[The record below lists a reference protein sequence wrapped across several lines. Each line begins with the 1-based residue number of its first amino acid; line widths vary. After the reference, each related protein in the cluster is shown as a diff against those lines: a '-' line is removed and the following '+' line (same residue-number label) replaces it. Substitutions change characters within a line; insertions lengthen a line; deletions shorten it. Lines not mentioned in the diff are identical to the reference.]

1 MAVSRIAALGAC
13 LVAGVCTMSAL
24 ASSGSD
30 GASCVAVNDDAARL
44 ACYDRAFGRK
54 AASSTAAAATGKA
67 AGSSTAATATAA
79 AAAGTAATGAVAAA
93 PKSATVAS
101 PAAARAAPA
110 PAAPKDPVAEFG
122 LTEAAKQ
129 AKDPVKA
136 AEAAA
141 APTSVTG
148 KVISVRFRK
157 YGEFVVTL
165 DNGQVWEQNEPM
177 SSAIVRVGDTVTVK
191 KAVLGS
197 YTLVTAA
204 RVATKVHRVD

>member
-1 MAVSRIAALGAC
+1 
-13 LVAGVCTMSAL
+13 MSAL

-54 AASSTAAAATGKA
+54 AA
-67 AGSSTAATATAA
+67 GSSTAATATAA
-79 AAAGTAATGAVAAA
+79 AAAAGTAATGAAAAA
-93 PKSATVAS
+93 PKSPAVAS
-101 PAAARAAPA
+101 PTAPRAAPA

-122 LTEAAKQ
+122 LTEASKQ
-129 AKDPVKA
+129 ARDPAKA

-177 SSAIVRVGDTVTVK
+177 SSAVVRVGDTVTVK

-204 RVATKVHRVD
+204 RVATKVRRVD

>member
-1 MAVSRIAALGAC
+1 MAVFRIAALGAC
-13 LVAGVCTMSAL
+13 FVAGVCAL
-24 ASSGSD
+24 PARASSGSD
-30 GASCVAVNDDAARL
+30 GASCVAVSDDAARL
-44 ACYDRAFGRK
+44 ACYDRAYGRN
-54 AASSTAAAATGKA
+54 AASKSAATAGVAATGTAAAA
-67 AGSSTAATATAA
+67 
-79 AAAGTAATGAVAAA
+79 
-93 PKSATVAS
+93 VAS
-101 PAAARAAPA
+101 KSPAVTSPTAVHAAPAAAT
-110 PAAPKDPVAEFG
+110 PKDPVAEFG

-129 AKDPVKA
+129 AKDPAKA

-141 APTSVTG
+141 APTSVTA
-148 KVISVRFRK
+148 KVISLRFKK

-177 SSAIVRVGDTVTVK
+177 PSAIVRVGDAVTVK

>member
-1 MAVSRIAALGAC
+1 MAVYRIAVLCAG
-13 LVAGVCTMSAL
+13 LVAGGCAL
-24 ASSGSD
+24 PAWAASGSD

-54 AASSTAAAATGKA
+54 AA
-67 AGSSTAATATAA
+67 GSSTAATATAA
-79 AAAGTAATGAVAAA
+79 AAAGTAATGAAAAA
-93 PKSATVAS
+93 PKSPAVAS
-101 PAAARAAPA
+101 PTAPRAAPA

-122 LTEAAKQ
+122 LTEASKQ
-129 AKDPVKA
+129 ARDPAKA

-177 SSAIVRVGDTVTVK
+177 SSAVVRVGDTVTVK

-204 RVATKVHRVD
+204 RVATKVRRVD

>member
-1 MAVSRIAALGAC
+1 MAVFRIAVLGVRLAMC
-13 LVAGVCTMSAL
+13 VGVLPGVASA
-24 ASSGSD
+24 AVD
-30 GASCVAVNDDAARL
+30 PASCVSVTEDAARL
-44 ACYDRAFGRK
+44 ACYDRAFGRGAGNK
-54 AASSTAAAATGKA
+54 PTAAAGAEATGASVTGA
-67 AGSSTAATATAA
+67 AASPPRTAVTQTPAATPAA
-79 AAAGTAATGAVAAA
+79 AAAPAVA
-93 PKSATVAS
+93 
-101 PAAARAAPA
+101 
-110 PAAPKDPVAEFG
+110 KDPMAEFG

-129 AKDPVKA
+129 AKDPVRA

-141 APTSVTG
+141 APASVTA
-148 KVISVRFRK
+148 KVTSVRFRK

-177 SSAIVRVGDTVTVK
+177 SSAVVRVGDTVTVR

>member
-1 MAVSRIAALGAC
+1 MAVSRISALGAC
-13 LVAGVCTMSAL
+13 LVAGVCALPAL
-24 ASSGSD
+24 AGPGSD
-30 GASCVAVNDDAARL
+30 GASCVAMNDDAARL
-44 ACYDRAFGRK
+44 ACYDRAYGRN
-54 AASSTAAAATGKA
+54 ADGK
-67 AGSSTAATATAA
+67 TAATATSGAA
-79 AAAGTAATGAVAAA
+79 AAAAPAPATAARV
-93 PKSATVAS
+93 
-101 PAAARAAPA
+101 APA

-129 AKDPVKA
+129 AKDPAKA
-136 AEAAA
+136 AAAEA
-141 APTSVTG
+141 APTSVTA

-177 SSAIVRVGDTVTVK
+177 PSAIVRVGDTVTVK

-204 RVATKVHRVD
+204 RVATKVHRID

>member
-13 LVAGVCTMSAL
+13 LVAGVCALSAR

-30 GASCVAVNDDAARL
+30 GASCVAVSDDAARL
-44 ACYDRAFGRK
+44 ACYDRAYGRN
-54 AASSTAAAATGKA
+54 A
-67 AGSSTAATATAA
+67 AGKTAATA
-79 AAAGTAATGAVAAA
+79 
-93 PKSATVAS
+93 S
-101 PAAARAAPA
+101 RAAPA
-110 PAAPKDPVAEFG
+110 PAAMPAHVTPGPATPKDPVAEFG

-129 AKDPVKA
+129 AKDPAKA
-136 AEAAA
+136 AEAAK
-141 APTSVTG
+141 APTSVTA
-148 KVISVRFRK
+148 KVISVRFKK

-165 DNGQVWEQNEPM
+165 DNAQVWEQNEPM
-177 SSAIVRVGDTVTVK
+177 PSAIVRVGDTVTVK

>member
-13 LVAGVCTMSAL
+13 LVAGVSTASAW
-24 ASSGSD
+24 AAPAPD

-54 AASSTAAAATGKA
+54 AASSR
-67 AGSSTAATATAA
+67 TAATAASAA
-79 AAAGTAATGAVAAA
+79 PVAA
-93 PKSATVAS
+93 PPTSAI
-101 PAAARAAPA
+101 PA

-122 LTEAAKQ
+122 LTEAARQ

-141 APTSVTG
+141 APTSVTA
-148 KVISVRFRK
+148 KIISVRFRK

-165 DNGQVWEQNEPM
+165 DNAQVWEQNEPM
-177 SSAIVRVGDTVTVK
+177 PSAVVRESCS
-191 KAVLGS
+191 GS
-197 YTLVTAA
+197 VTA
-204 RVATKVHRVD
+204 V

>member
-13 LVAGVCTMSAL
+13 LVAGVCALSAG

-30 GASCVAVNDDAARL
+30 GASCVAVSDDAARL
-44 ACYDRAFGRK
+44 ACYDRAYGRN
-54 AASSTAAAATGKA
+54 AASKTAA
-67 AGSSTAATATAA
+67 
-79 AAAGTAATGAVAAA
+79 
-93 PKSATVAS
+93 S
-101 PAAARAAPA
+101 PVRVTPA
-110 PAAPKDPVAEFG
+110 PAAPKDPVTEFG

-129 AKDPVKA
+129 AKDPAKA
-136 AEAAA
+136 AEAAK
-141 APTSVTG
+141 APTSVTA
-148 KVISVRFRK
+148 KVISVRFKK

-177 SSAIVRVGDTVTVK
+177 PSAIVRVGDTVTVK

>member
-1 MAVSRIAALGAC
+1 L
-13 LVAGVCTMSAL
+13 SAR

-30 GASCVAVNDDAARL
+30 GASCVAVSDDAARL
-44 ACYDRAFGRK
+44 ACYDRAYGRN
-54 AASSTAAAATGKA
+54 AASKSAAAAG
-67 AGSSTAATATAA
+67 A
-79 AAAGTAATGAVAAA
+79 AAAGTAAA
-93 PKSATVAS
+93 PKSPAVAS
-101 PAAARAAPA
+101 PTAVHAAPA
-110 PAAPKDPVAEFG
+110 AATPKDPVSEFG

-129 AKDPVKA
+129 AKDPAKA
-136 AEAAA
+136 AEAAK
-141 APTSVTG
+141 APTSMTA
-148 KVISVRFRK
+148 KVISLRFKK

-177 SSAIVRVGDTVTVK
+177 PSAIVRVGDTVTVK

>member
-13 LVAGVCTMSAL
+13 LVAGVCALSAR

-30 GASCVAVNDDAARL
+30 GASCVAVSDDTARL
-44 ACYDRAFGRK
+44 ACYDRAYGRN
-54 AASSTAAAATGKA
+54 A
-67 AGSSTAATATAA
+67 AGKSAATAGAV
-79 AAAGTAATGAVAAA
+79 AAGTAAA
-93 PKSATVAS
+93 PKSPAVATPKTVQAAPAA
-101 PAAARAAPA
+101 PAAAT
-110 PAAPKDPVAEFG
+110 PKDPVAEFG

-129 AKDPVKA
+129 AKDPAKA
-136 AEAAA
+136 AEAAK
-141 APTSVTG
+141 APTSVTA
-148 KVISVRFRK
+148 KVISLRFKK

-177 SSAIVRVGDTVTVK
+177 PSAIVRVGDTVTVK

-204 RVATKVHRVD
+204 KVATKVHRVD

>member
-1 MAVSRIAALGAC
+1 MAVSRIGVLCAG
-13 LVAGVCTMSAL
+13 LVAGAYALSAW
-24 ASSGSD
+24 AASGSD
-30 GASCVAVNDDAARL
+30 GASCVAVNDDMARL

-54 AASSTAAAATGKA
+54 AASSTEAAVAV
-67 AGSSTAATATAA
+67 A
-79 AAAGTAATGAVAAA
+79 AAAGTAATA
-93 PKSATVAS
+93 PS
-101 PAAARAAPA
+101 AARVPVAPTSA
-110 PAAPKDPVAEFG
+110 PPVRVAPTDATPVPVVPEDPVAEFG

-129 AKDPVKA
+129 AKDPAKA
-136 AEAAA
+136 AEAAK
-141 APTSVTG
+141 APTSVTA

-165 DNGQVWEQNEPM
+165 DNGQVWEQNDPM
-177 SSAIVRVGDTVTVK
+177 SSAVVRVGDTVTVK

>member
-1 MAVSRIAALGAC
+1 MVVSRIAALGAC

-30 GASCVAVNDDAARL
+30 GASCVAVNDDTARL
-44 ACYDRAFGRK
+44 ACYDRAYGRN
-54 AASSTAAAATGKA
+54 AASKSAATAGAAAATA
-67 AGSSTAATATAA
+67 AG
-79 AAAGTAATGAVAAA
+79 AAA
-93 PKSATVAS
+93 PKSPAVAS
-101 PAAARAAPA
+101 PTAVHAAPA
-110 PAAPKDPVAEFG
+110 VATPKDPVTEFG

-129 AKDPVKA
+129 AKDPAKA
-136 AEAAA
+136 AEAAK
-141 APTSVTG
+141 APTSVTA
-148 KVISVRFRK
+148 KVISLRFKK

-177 SSAIVRVGDTVTVK
+177 PSAIVRVGDTVTVK

>member
-1 MAVSRIAALGAC
+1 MAVSRISALGAC
-13 LVAGVCTMSAL
+13 LVAGVCALPAL
-24 ASSGSD
+24 AGPGSD
-30 GASCVAVNDDAARL
+30 GASCVAMNDDAARL
-44 ACYDRAFGRK
+44 ACYDRAYGRN
-54 AASSTAAAATGKA
+54 ADGK
-67 AGSSTAATATAA
+67 TAATATSGAA
-79 AAAGTAATGAVAAA
+79 AAAAAAA
-93 PKSATVAS
+93 PAPAT
-101 PAAARAAPA
+101 AARVAPA

-129 AKDPVKA
+129 AKDPAKA
-136 AEAAA
+136 AAAA
-141 APTSVTG
+141 IAPTSVTA

-177 SSAIVRVGDTVTVK
+177 PSAIVRVGDTVTVK

-204 RVATKVHRVD
+204 RVATKVHRID

>member
-13 LVAGVCTMSAL
+13 LVAGVCA
-24 ASSGSD
+24 ASSARASPGSD
-30 GASCVAVNDDAARL
+30 GASCVAVSDDAARL
-44 ACYDRAFGRK
+44 ACYDRAYGRN
-54 AASSTAAAATGKA
+54 AASKSAATAGAAAAATA
-67 AGSSTAATATAA
+67 AG
-79 AAAGTAATGAVAAA
+79 AAA
-93 PKSATVAS
+93 PKSPAVAS
-101 PAAARAAPA
+101 PTAVHAAPA
-110 PAAPKDPVAEFG
+110 AATPKDPVTEFG

-129 AKDPVKA
+129 AKDPAKA
-136 AEAAA
+136 AEAAK
-141 APTSVTG
+141 APTSVTA
-148 KVISVRFRK
+148 KVISVRFKK

-177 SSAIVRVGDTVTVK
+177 PSAIVRVGDTVTVK

>member
-13 LVAGVCTMSAL
+13 LVAGVCALPAL
-24 ASSGSD
+24 AGPGSD
-30 GASCVAVNDDAARL
+30 GASCVAMNDDAARL
-44 ACYDRAFGRK
+44 ACYDRAYGRN
-54 AASSTAAAATGKA
+54 ADGK
-67 AGSSTAATATAA
+67 TAATATSGAA
-79 AAAGTAATGAVAAA
+79 AAAAAAA
-93 PKSATVAS
+93 P
-101 PAAARAAPA
+101 AAAAHTAPA

-129 AKDPVKA
+129 AKDPAKA
-136 AEAAA
+136 AAAEA
-141 APTSVTG
+141 APTSVTA

-177 SSAIVRVGDTVTVK
+177 PSAIVRIGDTVTVK
-191 KAVLGS
+191 KAALGS
-197 YTLVTAA
+197 YALVTAA

>member
-13 LVAGVCTMSAL
+13 LVAGVCASSSAR

-30 GASCVAVNDDAARL
+30 GASCVAVSDDTARL
-44 ACYDRAFGRK
+44 ACYDRAYGRN
-54 AASSTAAAATGKA
+54 AASKSATN
-67 AGSSTAATATAA
+67 AGA
-79 AAAGTAATGAVAAA
+79 AAAGAAAA
-93 PKSATVAS
+93 PKSPAVAS
-101 PAAARAAPA
+101 PTAVHAAPA
-110 PAAPKDPVAEFG
+110 AATPKDPVAEFG

-129 AKDPVKA
+129 AKDPAKA
-136 AEAAA
+136 AEAAK
-141 APTSVTG
+141 APTSVTA
-148 KVISVRFRK
+148 KVISLRFKK

-177 SSAIVRVGDTVTVK
+177 PSAIVRVGDTVTVK

-204 RVATKVHRVD
+204 RVATKVRRVD

>member
-1 MAVSRIAALGAC
+1 MAVSRIGVLCAG
-13 LVAGVCTMSAL
+13 LVAGACALSAW
-24 ASSGSD
+24 AAPGSD
-30 GASCVAVNDDAARL
+30 GASCVAVNDDTARL

-54 AASSTAAAATGKA
+54 AASSTEAAVAV
-67 AGSSTAATATAA
+67 A
-79 AAAGTAATGAVAAA
+79 AAAGTAATATRAAA
-93 PKSATVAS
+93 VPTAPTGAPTVRVAPTDATPVPVV
-101 PAAARAAPA
+101 PA
-110 PAAPKDPVAEFG
+110 DPVAEFG

-129 AKDPVKA
+129 AKDPAKA
-136 AEAAA
+136 AEAAK
-141 APTSVTG
+141 APTSVTA

-165 DNGQVWEQNEPM
+165 DNGQVWEQNDPM
-177 SSAIVRVGDTVTVK
+177 SSAVVRVGDTVTVK

>member
-1 MAVSRIAALGAC
+1 MAVSRIAVLGAC
-13 LVAGVCTMSAL
+13 LVAGVCALSAR

-30 GASCVAVNDDAARL
+30 GASCVAVSDDAARL
-44 ACYDRAFGRK
+44 ACYDRAYGRN
-54 AASSTAAAATGKA
+54 AASKSAATAGAAAAAT
-67 AGSSTAATATAA
+67 
-79 AAAGTAATGAVAAA
+79 AAA
-93 PKSATVAS
+93 PKSPAVAS
-101 PAAARAAPA
+101 PTAVHAAPA
-110 PAAPKDPVAEFG
+110 AATPKDPVTEFG

-129 AKDPVKA
+129 AKDPAKA
-136 AEAAA
+136 AEAAK
-141 APTSVTG
+141 APTSVTA
-148 KVISVRFRK
+148 KVISVRFKK

-177 SSAIVRVGDTVTVK
+177 PSAIVRVGDTVTVK

>member
-13 LVAGVCTMSAL
+13 LVAGACVLPARAAT
-24 ASSGSD
+24 GSD
-30 GASCVAVNDDAARL
+30 GASCVAVSDDAARL
-44 ACYDRAFGRK
+44 ACYDRAYGRNAPGK
-54 AASSTAAAATGKA
+54 TAATAAPAAAAT
-67 AGSSTAATATAA
+67 
-79 AAAGTAATGAVAAA
+79 
-93 PKSATVAS
+93 
-101 PAAARAAPA
+101 AARAAPA

-129 AKDPVKA
+129 AKDPAKA
-136 AEAAA
+136 AEAAK
-141 APTSVTG
+141 APTSVTA
-148 KVISVRFRK
+148 KVISVRFKK

-165 DNGQVWEQNEPM
+165 DNAQVWEQNEPM

>member
-13 LVAGVCTMSAL
+13 LVAGVCTLPAW
-24 ASSGSD
+24 ASPGTD
-30 GASCVAVNDDAARL
+30 GASCVAVSDDAARL
-44 ACYDRAFGRK
+44 ACYDRAYGR
-54 AASSTAAAATGKA
+54 SA
-67 AGSSTAATATAA
+67 AGKSAPTAGA
-79 AAAGTAATGAVAAA
+79 AAAGMAAAA
-93 PKSATVAS
+93 PKSPAVAS
-101 PAAARAAPA
+101 PTAVHAAPA
-110 PAAPKDPVAEFG
+110 AATPKDPVAEFG
-122 LTEAAKQ
+122 LTEAAKK
-129 AKDPVKA
+129 AKDPAKA

-141 APTSVTG
+141 APASVTA
-148 KVISVRFRK
+148 KVISLRFKK

-177 SSAIVRVGDTVTVK
+177 PSAIVRVGDTVTVK

>member
-13 LVAGVCTMSAL
+13 LVVGVCALSAR

-30 GASCVAVNDDAARL
+30 GASCVAVNDDATRL
-44 ACYDRAFGRK
+44 ACYDRAYGRN
-54 AASSTAAAATGKA
+54 AASRN
-67 AGSSTAATATAA
+67 AATAAH
-79 AAAGTAATGAVAAA
+79 
-93 PKSATVAS
+93 
-101 PAAARAAPA
+101 AAPA
-110 PAAPKDPVAEFG
+110 AAAPKDPVAEFG

-129 AKDPVKA
+129 AKDPAKA
-136 AEAAA
+136 AAAAA
-141 APTSVTG
+141 APTSVTA

-177 SSAIVRVGDTVTVK
+177 PSAIVRIGDTVTVK
-191 KAVLGS
+191 KAALGS
-197 YTLVTAA
+197 YALVTAA